1 MLESPEELVKKFGYT
16 LEQAREMHAALL
28 EASKT
33 KREISLQIFQLA
45 NKYLES
51 SNALGKHIE
60 AAKNANVAPG
70 QIMCLSMAL
79 ELYFKCLVVL
89 EHSDTFEYGAL
100 PASLRKKLET
110 HHIPTI
116 FDLIE
121 DKHKDRLADIFGARM
136 GVPRLQIP
144 DFREQLVEKASKI
157 FVDWR
162 YVYENPSGGILHLDL
177 IPVHHLTRIDVAR
190 GERWFCSEAEA
201 RAAGWQEAHGYK

>member
-16 LEQAREMHAALL
+16 LEQATEMHAALT
-28 EASKT
+28 ESAKT

-51 SNALGKHIE
+51 SNALGQHIE
-60 AAKNANVAPG
+60 TVKNANVAPG

-89 EHSDTFEYGAL
+89 EHSEAFEYSAL

-121 DKHKDRLADIFGARM
+121 DRHKDRLADIFGARM
-136 GVPRLQIP
+136 GVPRLNLE
-144 DFREQLVEKASKI
+144 DFREQLVEKASRI

-162 YVYENPSGGILHLDL
+162 YVYENASGTFMHLDL
-177 IPVHHLTRIDVAR
+177 VPVHHLIMAAQLVAI
-190 GERWFCSEAEA
+190 EAK
-201 RAAGWQEAHGYK
+201 RA